1 MKKLVLLLAIFAALF
16 VTSCVKETQQPPQ
29 DNVLEETD
37 TVQVD
42 SAVLVTG
49 IAIDGAMNSV
59 FLKVGD
65 DTVQF
70 NYPDLD
76 SDHRQS
82 WEMGDSVTIR
92 YYVTENGDSITDVI
106 NESDA

>member
-16 VTSCVKETQQPPQ
+16 VTSCVKKTQLPPQ
-29 DNVLEETD
+29 DNVLEDTD

-42 SAVLVTG
+42 SAVLVSG

>member
-1 MKKLVLLLAIFAALF
+1 MKKLVLLLAIFAVLF

-42 SAVLVTG
+42 SAVLVSG